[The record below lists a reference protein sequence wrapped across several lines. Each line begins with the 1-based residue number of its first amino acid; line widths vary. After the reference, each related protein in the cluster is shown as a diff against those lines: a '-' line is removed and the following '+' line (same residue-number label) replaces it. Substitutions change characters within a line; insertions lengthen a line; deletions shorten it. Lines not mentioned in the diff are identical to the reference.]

1 MCVKPSTMLSV
12 DCTFIE
18 EADNF
23 AVIVSFVK
31 LRPLIMCVK
40 PSTMLSVDCTFIKI
54 NEHL

>member
-1 MCVKPSTMLSV
+1 MYKAKNNV
-12 DCTFIE
+12 DCTLIE

-31 LRPLIMCVK
+31 LRLLIMCVK